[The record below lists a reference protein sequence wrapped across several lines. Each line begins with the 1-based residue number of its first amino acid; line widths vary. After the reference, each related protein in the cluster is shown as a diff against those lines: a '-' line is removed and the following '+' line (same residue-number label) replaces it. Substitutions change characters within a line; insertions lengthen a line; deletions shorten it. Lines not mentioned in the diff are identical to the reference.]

1 MTLTLLADLDDTLL
15 ENNFDEFLPFY
26 LDALGKHLASIAEP
40 EFLISNLLAATQ
52 KMIENNRPDRTLKQV
67 FDSSFFPSLDV
78 VPDEMQ
84 TTIDEFYSEVFP
96 NLRKYTNQRPDA
108 IQLVNQ
114 IFEAG
119 SRVAIATNPL
129 FPRAA
134 IVQRLE
140 WAGLSPQDYDFST
153 ITSYETFH
161 FTKPNPAYFAEILA
175 QIGWPEGA
183 IVMTGDNLDDDIIA
197 SRQLGLPAFW
207 ISTQEV
213 SAAPGLHAPTA
224 SGSISDFSTWLDTVP
239 TKILQ
244 PEYNSPQAFVAI
256 LRSTPAALDTLTS
269 DLSGSAWVMHPE
281 ENEWSLT
288 EIICHLR
295 DVEIEVNL
303 PRFSKVLDES
313 NPFIAG
319 QDTDPWVDERQYRD
333 QDGPAALADFI
344 AARIHLLDIL
354 DGLSLENWNRAARHA
369 IFGPTD
375 LKEMANII
383 SGHDQLHIKQIHSL
397 LPNHSQSPLDHTR
410 SSA

>member
-213 SAAPGLHAPTA
+213 SAAPGLHAPTG

-244 PEYNSPQAFVAI
+244 PEYNSPEAFVAI

-269 DLSGSAWVMHPE
+269 GLSGSAWVMHPE